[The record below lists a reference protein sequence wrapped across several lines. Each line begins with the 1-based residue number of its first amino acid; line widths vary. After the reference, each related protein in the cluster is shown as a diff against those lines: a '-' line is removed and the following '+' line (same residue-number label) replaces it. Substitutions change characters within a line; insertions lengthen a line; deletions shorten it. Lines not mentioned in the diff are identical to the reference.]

1 MTEFKSITDSNF
13 QKRIDDIFKDEK
25 MFFNLIKKKQEG
37 GDGHGFFD
45 HIRKIP
51 NIAGIKSF
59 TATTSPSGDKTYS
72 IQFNGK
78 NQSGGDPN
86 AANHVKNPIKID
98 SALMNVEEDKKEL
111 TEEDIKNI
119 KQVKDKLKIKIDKKN
134 AANIDQNIK
143 NAMKLCF
150 SKDYSILNEFFEYD
164 EKLILKETIEKTIA
178 EINEYSRK
186 YYSDHETDID
196 KKYNN
201 SDSDIIFK
209 KIVCFS
215 WNKAKSI
222 ASNHLNQKGGD
233 IVGLPETQITTLK
246 EKKIN
251 VISIAFGIMMLIFS
265 SVLVYQTYVNLDTV
279 FREIYSGGVNE
290 ADLFPDNDSVE
301 KKEATYTILTFF
313 IYFKNYITGAMGNQ
327 LIKLEQEFKLK
338 AQEVL
343 QASLEKAKDTNSDI
357 WGRGWAVGITEYASG
372 FFTSQVTARTISE
385 ASFQA
390 QQQFNTMIHENA
402 LKIAGYGASIG
413 SAYICMWVSINMFAT
428 APIIIFNQFY
438 PEKLPKEIVYKSFAA
453 LATAT
458 TTAASTAS
466 NSNILAIGTCI
477 TATVSNY
484 KNLYNLFKN
493 KNAIEDTSG
502 GRKRK
507 TKKAKR
513 KTKRKTKKVK
523 KTRKVRKQRKI
534 KRKTRKGRK

>member
-1 MTEFKSITDSNF
+1 M
-13 QKRIDDIFKDEK
+13 
-25 MFFNLIKKKQEG
+25 LKK
-37 GDGHGFFD
+37 
-45 HIRKIP
+45 
-51 NIAGIKSF
+51 
-59 TATTSPSGDKTYS
+59 
-72 IQFNGK
+72 
-78 NQSGGDPN
+78 
-86 AANHVKNPIKID
+86 
-98 SALMNVEEDKKEL
+98 
-111 TEEDIKNI
+111 IKNI
-119 KQVKDKLKIKIDKKN
+119 IQVKDKLKDKIDKKN
-134 AANIDQNIK
+134 ADNIDENIK
-143 NAMKLCF
+143 NAMELFFNKN
-150 SKDYSILNEFFEYD
+150 YSILNEFFEY
-164 EKLILKETIEKTIA
+164 EKTVNLKETIAKTIT
-178 EINEYSRK
+178 EINEYNNQ
-186 YYSDHETDID
+186 YSNNYKEYVKDYNHTDLEVLD
-196 KKYNN
+196 FKEHSEMY
-201 SDSDIIFK
+201 K
-209 KIVCFS
+209 KIFCFS

-222 ASNHLNQKGGD
+222 ASNHLLNQKGGD
-233 IVGLPETQITTLK
+233 IVGLPETQIATLK

-265 SVLVYQTYVNLDTV
+265 CVLVYQTYVNLDTV
-279 FREIYSGGVNE
+279 FKEIYFGGVND
-290 ADLFPDNDSVE
+290 ADLFIDTDNDE
-301 KKEATYTILTFF
+301 TTEATYTILTFF
-313 IYFKNYITGAMGNQ
+313 TYFKKYITGTISNQ
-327 LIKLEQEFKLK
+327 LITLDQQFKDK
-338 AQEVL
+338 AKQVL
-343 QASLEKAKDTNSDI
+343 QASLKKATDTNSDI

-372 FFTSQVTARTISE
+372 FFTSQVTTRAISE
-385 ASFQA
+385 TSFQA

-402 LKIAGYGASIG
+402 LKIANYGASIG

>member
-1 MTEFKSITDSNF
+1 MQGFDIN
-13 QKRIDDIFKDEK
+13 RI
-25 MFFNLIKKKQEG
+25 
-37 GDGHGFFD
+37 
-45 HIRKIP
+45 
-51 NIAGIKSF
+51 
-59 TATTSPSGDKTYS
+59 
-72 IQFNGK
+72 
-78 NQSGGDPN
+78 
-86 AANHVKNPIKID
+86 
-98 SALMNVEEDKKEL
+98 KEN
-111 TEEDIKNI
+111 IKNI
-119 KQVKDKLKIKIDKKN
+119 EKVKNNLKIDKNN
-134 AANIDQNIK
+134 ADNIDKNIE
-143 NAMKLCF
+143 NAMELCF
-150 SKDYSILNEFFEYD
+150 NKYYSILNEFFEYD
-164 EKLILKETIEKTIA
+164 EKLILKETID
-178 EINEYSRK
+178 EINEYNK
-186 YYSDHETDID
+186 QYSDNYKEYDKNYKHTDLNVSEFD
-196 KKYNN
+196 NHSEMY
-201 SDSDIIFK
+201 K
-209 KIVCFS
+209 KIFCFS
-215 WNKAKSI
+215 WNKAKLI
-222 ASNHLNQKGGD
+222 ALKYLTTTTKGGGYGD
-233 IVGLPETQITTLK
+233 MVILQPDQINLK
-246 EKKIN
+246 KKKIN
-251 VISIAFGIMMLIFS
+251 VFSVALGIMMLIFS
-265 SVLVYQTYVNLDTV
+265 CVLVYQTYVNLDTV
-279 FREIYSGGVNE
+279 FREIYSGRVDE

-313 IYFKNYITGAMGNQ
+313 TYFKKYITGTMDNQ
-327 LIKLEQEFKLK
+327 LTILKTEFNQK

-343 QASLEKAKDTNSDI
+343 QVSLKKAIDTNSNI
-357 WGRGWAVGITEYASG
+357 WNRGWAVGITEYASG

-402 LKIAGYGASIG
+402 LKIANYSASIG

-438 PEKLPKEIVYKSFAA
+438 PKELPKEIVYKSVAT
-453 LATAT
+453 LATVT
-458 TTAASTAS
+458 TTAGTTAA